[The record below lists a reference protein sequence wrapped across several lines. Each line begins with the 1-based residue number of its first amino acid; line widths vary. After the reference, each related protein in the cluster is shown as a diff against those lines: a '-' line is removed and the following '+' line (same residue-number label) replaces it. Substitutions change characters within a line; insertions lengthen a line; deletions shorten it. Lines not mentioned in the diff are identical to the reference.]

1 MDKEAA
7 YHRDLRSYLT
17 GFALAIALTVASF
30 WVALS
35 GGLAAGTT
43 LTVIGILAI
52 LQLLVHLRYFLH
64 IDRSRQKR
72 EDLDLIL
79 FTSLVVLIIVLGTI
93 WVLGNLYDRMH
104 LNMPM

>member
-1 MDKEAA
+1 MDRLAA
-7 YHRDLRSYLT
+7 YHRDLRTYLT
-17 GFALAIALTVASF
+17 GLALAIALTAASI
-30 WVALS
+30 WVALA

-43 LTVIGILAI
+43 LTVVGILGLA
-52 LQLLVHLRYFLH
+52 QLLVHLRYFLH

-93 WVLGNLYDRMH
+93 WVLGNLYERMH
-104 LNMPM
+104 MIM

>member
-1 MDKEAA
+1 MDKRAA
-7 YHRDLRSYLT
+7 YHRDLRTYLT

-35 GGLAAGTT
+35 GRFAAGTM
-43 LTVIGILAI
+43 LVAIGALGLA
-52 LQLLVHLRYFLH
+52 QLSVHLRYFLH

-79 FTSLVVLIIVLGTI
+79 FTSLVVLIIVLGTAWI
-93 WVLGNLYDRMH
+93 LGNLYERMH
-104 LNMPM
+104 MNM

>member
-1 MDKEAA
+1 MDRLAA
-7 YHRDLRSYLT
+7 YHRDLRTYLT
-17 GFALAIALTVASF
+17 GFALAIALTAASF
-30 WVALS
+30 WVALA

-43 LTVIGILAI
+43 LTVVGILGLA
-52 LQLLVHLRYFLH
+52 QLLVHLRYFLH

-93 WVLGNLYDRMH
+93 WVLGNLYERMH
-104 LNMPM
+104 MIM